1 MAAAVVNQNHHH
13 YMFSTLTRF
22 SFNSTTP
29 TRTRRRESHS
39 VNRVRCSSDIASS
52 TSENRVVTLSN
63 GNDSLNICRV
73 LNGMWQTGGGWGRI
87 DRNDAV
93 EAMLRYADAGLSTF
107 DMADHCTLSA
117 TLSYGSVFSL
127 LELRTRE
134 IDEISYLFVCLLN
147 LLDVIDRHLAV
158 CKLEMSELL
167 RICCSKFTFNPKG
180 TPTRRAIAARK
191 HKYVRPIQCVR
202 ITETEEDNR
211 CIVVKNGKDSLDIC
225 RVVNGMWQT
234 SGGWGTIDRN
244 NAVDAMLK
252 YADAGLTTFDMAD
265 IYGPAE
271 DLYGIFIN
279 RVRRERPPEFLEKVR
294 GLTKWVPPPVK
305 MTSSYV
311 RDSINVSRKR
321 MDVDSLDMLQFHW
334 WDYSNP
340 GYLDALKHLTD
351 LKEEGKIKTVALT
364 NFDTERLQI
373 ILENEIPVVSNQVQH
388 SIVDMRPQQRMAE
401 LCQLTGVKLIT
412 YGTVMGGLLSEKFVD
427 TNITIPFAGP
437 AINTP
442 SLQKYKR
449 MVDAWG
455 GWSLFQGLLRTLKQ
469 VASKHGVSIAT
480 VAVKYILDQPAVA
493 GSMVGVRLG
502 LSEHIQDC
510 NAIFSLVLDEDDVS
524 SIREATRTGK
534 DLLKVIGDCG
544 DEYRRA

>member
-1 MAAAVVNQNHHH
+1 MTVILSHHH
-13 YMFSTLTRF
+13 HRLFSTATRL
-22 SFNSTTP
+22 NSA
-29 TRTRRRESHS
+29 TRDSRRRGSGANSIRCADVSTATNE
-39 VNRVRCSSDIASS
+39 NPRVRVS
-52 TSENRVVTLSN
+52 NRS
-63 GNDSLNICRV
+63 DSLDICRV
-73 LNGMWQTGGGWGRI
+73 LNGMWQTSGGWGRI
-87 DRNDAV
+87 DRDDAV

-107 DMADHCTLSA
+107 DMADHCT
-117 TLSYGSVFSL
+117 T
-127 LELRTRE
+127 
-134 IDEISYLFVCLLN
+134 
-147 LLDVIDRHLAV
+147 
-158 CKLEMSELL
+158 LEMSELL
-167 RICCSKFTFNPKG
+167 PHSLGKFTFSPNE
-180 TPTRRAIAARK
+180 TPTRRGIVAP
-191 HKYVRPIQCVR
+191 KYRHLRPFQCVC
-202 ITETEEDNR
+202 TQDNR
-211 CIVVKNGKDSLDIC
+211 SIVVKNGNDSLDIC

-234 SGGWGTIDRN
+234 SGGWGRIDRDD
-244 NAVDAMLK
+244 AVDAMLK

-279 RVRRERPPEFLEKVR
+279 RVRCERPPELLEQIR
-294 GLTKWVPPPVK
+294 GFEEDAATFIVFGCLTKWVPPPVK
-305 MTSSYV
+305 MTASYV
-311 RDSINVSRKR
+311 KDSINVSRKR
-321 MDVDSLDMLQFHW
+321 MDVESLDMLQFHW

-388 SIVDMRPQQRMAE
+388 SLVDMRPQQRMAE
-401 LCQLTGVKLIT
+401 LCQHTGVKLIT
-412 YGTVMGGLLSEKFVD
+412 YGTVMGGLLSEKFLD
-427 TNITIPFAGP
+427 TNIAIPFAGP
-437 AINTP
+437 SINTP

-455 GWSLFQGLLRTLKQ
+455 GWNLFQGLLRTLKQ

-493 GSMVGVRLG
+493 GSMIGVRLG
-502 LSEHIQDC
+502 LSEHIQDA
-510 NAIFSLVLDEDDVS
+510 NAIFSLALDEDDVG
-524 SIREATRTGK
+524 SIREATAKGK

>member
-1 MAAAVVNQNHHH
+1 MAAVLNNPLLPNLTL
-13 YMFSTLTRF
+13 FKSTRAK
-22 SFNSTTP
+22 TT
-29 TRTRRRESHS
+29 TRTESYRLG
-39 VNRVRCSSDIASS
+39 VNSVRCSNVGIA
-52 TSENRVVTLSN
+52 ENRRVVLKN
-63 GNDSLNICRV
+63 GNDSLDICPV
-73 LNGMWQTGGGWGRI
+73 LNGMWQTSGGWGRI
-87 DRNDAV
+87 DRDDAV

-107 DMADHCTLSA
+107 DMADH
-117 TLSYGSVFSL
+117 YDN
-127 LELRTRE
+127 LRT
-134 IDEISYLFVCLLN
+134 LV
-147 LLDVIDRHLAV
+147 
-158 CKLEMSELL
+158 M
-167 RICCSKFTFNPKG
+167 
-180 TPTRRAIAARK
+180 
-191 HKYVRPIQCVR
+191 
-202 ITETEEDNR
+202 
-211 CIVVKNGKDSLDIC
+211 NGKDSLDIC

-234 SGGWGTIDRN
+234 SGGWGRIDRDS
-244 NAVDAMLK
+244 AVDAMLK

-279 RVRRERPPEFLEKVR
+279 RVRRERPPEFLENIR

-305 MTSSYV
+305 MTSSFV
-311 RDSINVSRKR
+311 RDSINISRKR

-373 ILENEIPVVSNQVQH
+373 ILENEIPIVSNQVQH
-388 SIVDMRPQQRMAE
+388 SIVDMRPQQKMAE
-401 LCQLTGVKLIT
+401 FCQLTGVKLIT
-412 YGTVMGGLLSEKFVD
+412 YGTIMGGLLSEKFLD
-427 TNITIPFAGP
+427 TNISIPFAAP
-437 AINTP
+437 PLNTP

-449 MVDAWG
+449 MIDAWG

-493 GSMVGVRLG
+493 GSMIGVRLG
-502 LSEHIQDC
+502 LAEHIQDSI
-510 NAIFSLVLDEDDVS
+510 AIFSLVLDEDDVN
-524 SIREATRTGK
+524 SIKEASEKGN